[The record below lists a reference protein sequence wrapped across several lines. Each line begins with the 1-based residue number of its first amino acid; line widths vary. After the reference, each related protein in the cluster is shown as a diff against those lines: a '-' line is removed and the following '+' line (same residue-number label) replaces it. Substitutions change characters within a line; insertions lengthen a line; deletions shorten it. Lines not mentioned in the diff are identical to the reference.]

1 MKLKKIN
8 FATVKRSFLAHSINE
23 TENGK
28 RRRMVKIKRQAH
40 FSTDLCFVNQIDTIM
55 RCEF

>member
-8 FATVKRSFLAHSINE
+8 FATVKRSFLAHSISE

-28 RRRMVKIKRQAH
+28 LRRMVKIKRQAH
-40 FSTDLCFVNQIDTIM
+40 FSTDLSFVNQIDTIM
-55 RCEF
+55 LCEF

>member
-8 FATVKRSFLAHSINE
+8 FATVKRSFLAHSISE

-28 RRRMVKIKRQAH
+28 LRRMVKIKRQAH

-55 RCEF
+55 L